1 MTTIQEFDIQMRR
14 TGQHFFATYALQ
26 RASGW

>member
-1 MTTIQEFDIQMRR
+1 MTTIQEFDIQMQR
-14 TGQHFFATYALQ
+14 TGQHYFAINALQ